1 MDINEL
7 PDKCPECGHTI
18 FKQKISIE
26 GFANKLY
33 SMATLAIQLDHPVMV
48 VENSMADNDYYNDI
62 VCNACG
68 AMIVEAD
75 INRSK

>member
-7 PDKCPECGHTI
+7 PDKCPRCGHTI
-18 FKQKISIE
+18 FKQKIPIH
-26 GFANKLY
+26 GYANKMY
-33 SMATLAIQLDHPVMV
+33 MMNRFTADIDHPVMV
-48 VENSMADNDYYNDI
+48 VETNQENSDYNNDI

-68 AMIVEAD
+68 AIIVEAD

>member
-1 MDINEL
+1 MDIDKL
-7 PDKCPECGHTI
+7 PAKCPRCGHTI

-33 SMATLAIQLDHPVMV
+33 GMSNLSISLDHPVMV
-48 VENSMADNDYYNDI
+48 VENGLSDNDFYNDI

-68 AMIVEAD
+68 TTIIEAGVH
-75 INRSK
+75 KQ

>member
-1 MDINEL
+1 MDIDKL
-7 PDKCPECGHTI
+7 PDECPECGHTI
-18 FKQKISIE
+18 LKQKISIE

-68 AMIVEAD
+68 AMIVEAG
-75 INRSK
+75 INKS

>member
-7 PDKCPECGHTI
+7 PAKCPECGHTI

-26 GFANKLY
+26 GFVDKLY
-33 SMATLAIQLDHPVMV
+33 NTTKLTVDIGHPVMV
-48 VENSMADNDYYNDI
+48 IENSLSDNDYYNDI

-68 AMIVEAD
+68 TTIVEAEV
-75 INRSK
+75 NK

>member
-7 PDKCPECGHTI
+7 PSMCPVCGHTI
-18 FKQKISIE
+18 FKQKITIE

-33 SMATLAIQLDHPVMV
+33 SMTSLTADIDRPVMV
-48 VENSMADNDYYNDI
+48 VENSISDNDYYNDI

-68 AMIVEAD
+68 AMIVEAG
-75 INRSK
+75 INKS